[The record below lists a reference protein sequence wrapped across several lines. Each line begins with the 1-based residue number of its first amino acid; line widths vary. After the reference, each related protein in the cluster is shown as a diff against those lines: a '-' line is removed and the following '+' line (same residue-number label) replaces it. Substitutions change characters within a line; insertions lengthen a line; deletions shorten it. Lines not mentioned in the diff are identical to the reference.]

1 MIELLKIPQERIK
14 VLNENH
20 GKIKKEIEKLTNT
33 KIQITEGVDISG
45 EAIDVMTA
53 ANIVKAIGRGFDPDI
68 AFDLVDEEKTLH
80 IITLQETEKSVKRIK
95 SRIIGTGGRARKNI
109 EGLTKTK
116 LSIYGK
122 TVSIIGTYDNVEKA
136 RIAIEKLISG
146 SMHRTVYKH
155 LERRR

>member
-109 EGLTKTK
+109 EGLTKTN